1 MRAFKMWSWTLGK
14 KCRIVRFRWGKRRGV
29 WSPCSKYQL
38 QLQASEDH
46 SWGYIG
52 GSCSQEKKS
61 WIWFELGNSVVIW
74 GWEQSSHHSQHHL
87 VLLRPIIE
95 LCLLAHLKHIW
106 VPLKP
111 PPRASVLITPHAFW
125 PPCCDRAPR
134 LLATS
139 SLEGV
144 TAIKWPPSLPHL
156 CTFKPPLPP
165 IRMLLQ
171 RANVMQGETFHGF
184 KLFLSSPF
192 KDSWLISVYLAQS
205 TTWKL
210 IIVVATEMFIL
221 DSRIKL

>member
-111 PPRASVLITPHAFW
+111 PPPCLSTHYTSRILTPMLRQSSPSPGNQLSWGGDSNQVAT
-125 PPCCDRAPR
+125 
-134 LLATS
+134 LTS
-139 SLEGV
+139 SLV
-144 TAIKWPPSLPHL
+144 HIQTPPPPHPDALAKSKCYAGRNFSWIQAFPLFSL
-156 CTFKPPLPP
+156 
-165 IRMLLQ
+165 
-171 RANVMQGETFHGF
+171 
-184 KLFLSSPF
+184 
-192 KDSWLISVYLAQS
+192 
-205 TTWKL
+205 
-210 IIVVATEMFIL
+210 
-221 DSRIKL
+221 

>member
-111 PPRASVLITPHAFW
+111 PPVPQYSLHLTHSDPHAATELPVSWQPALLRGWQQSSGHPHFLTSAHSN
-125 PPCCDRAPR
+125 PPSSPSGCSCKEQMLCREKLFMDSSF
-134 LLATS
+134 S
-139 SLEGV
+139 SL
-144 TAIKWPPSLPHL
+144 LPL
-156 CTFKPPLPP
+156 KIP
-165 IRMLLQ
+165 
-171 RANVMQGETFHGF
+171 
-184 KLFLSSPF
+184 
-192 KDSWLISVYLAQS
+192 D
-205 TTWKL
+205 
-210 IIVVATEMFIL
+210 
-221 DSRIKL
+221 